1 MCGVTEQSVEGI
13 NATLPDE
20 RGGQAPKPR
29 SGAPNGAGLEG
40 HDRPEHHDKC
50 SQAKRRHRTDQ
61 DQTSTQN
68 YTTLTDVIAPFGFL
82 SSKLGT

>member
-1 MCGVTEQSVEGI
+1 MYGVTERSVEGI
-13 NATLPDE
+13 NATLPAE

-50 SQAKRRHRTDQ
+50 RQAKRRNRTDQ

-68 YTTLTDVIAPFGFL
+68 YTTLTDVILEKG
-82 SSKLGT
+82 